1 MSARTDEPAPPRTRV
16 LVVDD
21 SAVAREVMRAV
32 LHREPELEVSTAPN
46 GRVALEKLQASRFDV
61 MLLDLEMPGMSGLE
75 LLRRVMADAPLPVVI
90 CTGRADPGAEAV
102 LEALALGAV
111 EVVYKP
117 SLGVRAM
124 LDEAGG
130 NVVVAVRA
138 AAASRVRAPTPRR
151 PTPTPAAPFPAFSR
165 KGVPGG
171 LVVVGASTGGTEA
184 IRALLVD
191 LPRSIP
197 APVVVVQHMPDQF
210 IPAFAAHLA
219 RSTLLSVTVPR
230 NGERLLPGRVYVAC
244 GPTHLQVARAGD
256 DLIART
262 FEGERV
268 SGHRP
273 SVDVLFASA
282 ARTAGGRTA
291 AALLTGM
298 GEDGARGLLEIRR
311 RGGHTIAQDEA
322 TSVVFGMPRA
332 AVALGA
338 AVELLPLPSI
348 AAALARRTR
357 SDGW

>member
-1 MSARTDEPAPPRTRV
+1 MTAPSDEAASPRTRV

-32 LHREPELEVSTAPN
+32 LNRDPALEVSTAPN
-46 GRVALEKLQASRFDV
+46 GEIALERVHASRFDV

-75 LLRRVMADAPLPVVI
+75 LLRRVMAEAPMPVVV

-102 LEALALGAV
+102 LDALSLGAV

-124 LDEAGG
+124 LDDAGS
-130 NVVVAVRA
+130 NVVAAVRA
-138 AAASRVRAPTPRR
+138 AAVSHVRAPAPRR
-151 PTPTPAAPFPAFSR
+151 TPKAVPPFPAPPQR
-165 KGVPGG
+165 AVAGG

-184 IRALLVD
+184 IRALLAD
-191 LPRSIP
+191 LPPTLS
-197 APVVVVQHMPDQF
+197 APVVIVQHMPDQF
-210 IPAFAAHLA
+210 IPPFAAHLA
-219 RSTLLSVTVPR
+219 RSTPLPVTVAR
-230 NGERLLPGRVYVAC
+230 HGERLLPGRGYVAC
-244 GPTHLQVARAGD
+244 GPTHLEVVRAGD
-256 DLIART
+256 DLVARSV
-262 FEGERV
+262 EGERV

-282 ARTAGGRTA
+282 ARASGRRTA

-338 AVELLPLPSI
+338 AAELLPLPSI
-348 AAALARRTR
+348 AAAIARRAR
-357 SDGW
+357 GEGW